1 MKKKIKCRLYWKVV
15 EKDTQNLIAIIP
27 HDGSHNSQKQKEY
40 LSKYCD
46 IFLNF
51 PEYKD
56 ITIQFIEYRIKLK
69 DQK

>member
-1 MKKKIKCRLYWKVV
+1 MKKIKYRLYWKVI

-46 IFLNF
+46 LFLSLS
-51 PEYKD
+51 EYKNK
-56 ITIQFIEYRIKLK
+56 TIQFIEHKIKLEN
-69 DQK
+69 